1 MATNYTDTL
10 AGLLML
16 NDANMAD
23 IYPTNLLDDA
33 PVLARALAIPA
44 SSGGTLHKYLRRSAA
59 AGSAFRKINTGV
71 TNAAEQFDDIS
82 LNCEYFD
89 PSFNRDVALAKGYR
103 KGLSEYIRKETLAAL
118 QSGFANIER
127 AVFTNLGGGF
137 AGLLQ
142 FSDYAID
149 DSATQIIN
157 KGGSN
162 GASRSVWLLR
172 WAEDGVAMVAGND
185 GRIDMEWDDDS
196 PTIVEVTATGG
207 TYSAYRVT
215 LGGWLGLQ
223 VGSKY
228 DVARICGLDG
238 TSGKVLDD
246 DVIADAISRFASAR
260 QPNMI
265 VMNRT
270 SLKELRD
277 SRTATNPTGAP
288 APFPTEAFG
297 VPIVSTDLLPA
308 TEATV
313 DSTTTPTTSTSTA
326 S

>member
-1 MATNYTDTL
+1 MATNSTNTL

-89 PSFNRDVALAKGYR
+89 PSFDRDVALAKGYR
-103 KGLSEYIRKETLAAL
+103 NGLSEYIRKETLAAL
-118 QSGFANIER
+118 KSGFANIER
-127 AVFTNLGGGF
+127 AVFSNVDSGF

-142 FSDYAID
+142 FSDYVID

-157 KGGSN
+157 KGGAN

-185 GRIDMEWDDDS
+185 GRIDMEWEDS
-196 PTIVEVTATGG
+196 APTIVKVSASGG
-207 TYSAYRVT
+207 SYSAYRVT

-228 DVARICGLDG
+228 DAVRICGLDG
-238 TSGKVLDD
+238 TSGKALDD
-246 DVIADAISRFASAR
+246 DIIADAISRFASAR

-270 SLKELRD
+270 SLKKLRE
-277 SRTATNPTGAP
+277 SRTATNPSGKP
-288 APFPTEAFG
+288 ADFPADAFG
-297 VPIVSTDLLPA
+297 IPIVSTDLLPA
-308 TEATV
+308 TEATAN
-313 DSTTTPTTSTSTA
+313 STTTPTTTTTTV
-326 S
+326 